1 MKKFLSV
8 VVLLTILALSLF
20 GCSSVPPHF
29 KGEWKFSQI
38 SKVELSPDVTQ
49 NDLDALKERYS
60 VDTEEGVLT
69 NARARYIEDGTFE
82 SFYIKFN
89 KKYTLTDDPFADREV
104 TWVFYQTGENE
115 GFLSFD
121 GYLDASLGNP
131 DPVVYPNVS
140 YNPETDT
147 MQIVLW
153 NYGSF
158 MITIALTR

>member
-1 MKKFLSV
+1 MKKII
-8 VVLLTILALSLF
+8 VLILALVTAVSLV
-20 GCSSVPPHF
+20 GCGSTKCFS
-29 KGEWKFSQI
+29 GEWKFSEVI
-38 SKVELSPDVTQ
+38 KVEFTPELQ
-49 NDLDALKERYS
+49 NGALDNLKLEYNA
-60 VDTEEGVLT
+60 DTEEGVLT
-69 NARARYIEDGTFE
+69 NALARYIENGTFE